1 MSAIGFEPSGETAL
15 NSRGN
20 SARPG
25 AILRIGDLLVLEGL
39 ATSAQV
45 QSALHGQY
53 SHQTYMPLGH
63 VLIAQKVI
71 TRRQLMSVGPRPL
84 SSER

>member
-20 SARPG
+20 PARPG

-45 QSALHGQY
+45 QSALHGI
-53 SHQTYMPLGH
+53 PLGSAL
-63 VLIAQKVI
+63 VWMTCTCGAALVRVAAF
-71 TRRQLMSVGPRPL
+71 S
-84 SSER
+84 